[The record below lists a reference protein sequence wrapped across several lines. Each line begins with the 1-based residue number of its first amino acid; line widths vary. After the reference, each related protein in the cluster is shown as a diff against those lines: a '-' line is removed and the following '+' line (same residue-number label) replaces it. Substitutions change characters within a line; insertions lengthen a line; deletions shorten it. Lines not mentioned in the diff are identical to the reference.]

1 MKLTEK
7 QKNHI
12 QEKYDELK
20 NDEQTLGE
28 LHEIIV
34 DNCLDEYVID
44 LSDDEDG
51 DLYEEFSNEVWD
63 FLENLNIEK

>member
-1 MKLTEK
+1 MKLTEN
-7 QKNHI
+7 QKKHI
-12 QEKYDELK
+12 FSKYEELK

-28 LHEIIV
+28 IHEIIV
-34 DNCLDEYVID
+34 DNCLDENIID

-63 FLENLNIEK
+63 YLEEKIGE